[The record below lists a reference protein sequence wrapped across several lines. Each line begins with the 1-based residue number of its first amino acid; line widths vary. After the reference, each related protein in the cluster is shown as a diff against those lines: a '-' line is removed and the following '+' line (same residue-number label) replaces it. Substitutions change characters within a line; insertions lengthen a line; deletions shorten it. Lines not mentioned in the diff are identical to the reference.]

1 MQDPIILLSGT
12 QTGTPTMDSGIMI
25 NRGSGATQG
34 FIWDESADEF
44 SFIQTNDPSTV
55 IGNVNITAYSNIR
68 ANGATL
74 SQIKLTAGATAGY
87 ILSSDS
93 TGLGS
98 WTNPATIL
106 SNISGVTGSG
116 TTNYVPYWK
125 SINNL
130 SSTSS
135 LYISG
140 DNVNIG
146 TTGSYARFAILG
158 ANDTVYATG
167 SAYGLTDNTNN
178 GVVATIYNLSQTVGS
193 YAGLK
198 LITRSAG
205 AKKWAIYNVSKGSE
219 SADLTFGHG
228 NGDIYG
234 TEVMRLTDG
243 GDVIIGATGVTQQGT
258 SINDKFN
265 VEGRSYLTKGIHS
278 FQGLNTSTN
287 TQGLWYKVCQFGD
300 IANDFDFA
308 TFQMRVDVGGPA
320 TGQQISADVYINY
333 KQQLTS
339 HYAYI
344 NIVNYGSLPLLKQ
357 DFEILRNNATS
368 IVTIYIRHNLQYQIP
383 DYTYIGSVPK
393 TILNLGA
400 AVSLS
405 LSAEP
410 NDTWTQK
417 VITNGITSDPITGNL
432 GASGSVT
439 ANNYF
444 LSQTQYGRVAER
456 HTKTVYGLTSS
467 QFTDLFRVIG
477 RSSGGYSAMVR
488 AVFDGT
494 TGNVVMSMVADI
506 VVNHYNDITISSVSG
521 NYVQLVLRVLH
532 DRNRTFIVQGK
543 VGNPVSMDTTTMP
556 VVVNVYPLGGEEVL
570 FDNFR
575 NTTLGSIPE
584 PWWPDVPGQS
594 YTGLSSSH
602 IHYGL
607 LGGTRIS
614 GGDELGT
621 PDLAGSLSVMG
632 RLGVG
637 TSSSNEQN
645 RPLAKLHVNNTT
657 SAVSFLVEDDS
668 DVDSTPFAI
677 SNTGNV
683 SIGTASTTVK
693 LDLYGSMNIVSGLT
707 NNSIRPAVSAATL
720 ANGEIRSYSTQGV
733 LYDDGFLR
741 LSAGGGTT
749 TNSKAFID
757 ITGYSNVY
765 DMNNNIVLGTR
776 NLERMRVD
784 LNGNVGIGLSG
795 PNARLNVKADPAI
808 TGSTVFKVDG
818 NAGELFTVTDSL
830 TGSLMSVNDIS
841 GLPILEVFDDNTILM
856 GDYQSPSLN
865 TTTKSVLNSSA
876 SYQNIFQ
883 ISKTIYSAI
892 FFEYVVSNSSNMR
905 AGTLMA
911 VWDGTNIEFTDNST
925 SDLGSTAPFV
935 LRAVISG
942 TNVIIQALVSTSS
955 WTIKAMIRSV

>member
-1 MQDPIILLSGT
+1 
-12 QTGTPTMDSGIMI
+12 MI
-25 NRGSGATQG
+25 NRGSGATQA
-34 FIWDESADEF
+34 FIWDESTDEF

-55 IGNVNITAYSNIR
+55 IGNVNITSYSNIR

-74 SQIKLTAGATAGY
+74 SQVKLTAGANNGY

-106 SNISGVTGSG
+106 SNIGGVTGSG

-146 TTGSYARFAILG
+146 IIGSYSKFAVLG
-158 ANDTVYATG
+158 TNNVVYSTG
-167 SAYGLTDNTNN
+167 PAYGLTDNTNN
-178 GVVATIYNLSQTVGS
+178 GLVATIYNLSQTVGS

-219 SADLTFGHG
+219 TADLTFGHG

-234 TEVMRLTDG
+234 TEVMRLTDSG
-243 GDVIIGATGVTQQGT
+243 RVGIGTA
-258 SINDKFN
+258 SP
-265 VEGRSYLTKGIHS
+265 SYSLH
-278 FQGLNTSTN
+278 
-287 TQGLWYKVCQFGD
+287 
-300 IANDFDFA
+300 IA
-308 TFQMRVDVGGPA
+308 GP
-320 TGQQISADVYINY
+320 V
-333 KQQLTS
+333 
-339 HYAYI
+339 
-344 NIVNYGSLPLLKQ
+344 
-357 DFEILRNNATS
+357 
-368 IVTIYIRHNLQYQIP
+368 
-383 DYTYIGSVPK
+383 
-393 TILNLGA
+393 
-400 AVSLS
+400 
-405 LSAEP
+405 
-410 NDTWTQK
+410 
-417 VITNGITSDPITGNL
+417 
-432 GASGSVT
+432 GAS
-439 ANNYF
+439 NYY
-444 LSQTQYGRVAER
+444 LDGTQYGMAAAR

-467 QFTDLFRVIG
+467 QFTDIFRVIG

-506 VVNHYNDITISSVSG
+506 VVNHFNDITISSVSG

-532 DRNRTFIVQGK
+532 DRNRTFIVQAK
-543 VGNPVSMDTTTMP
+543 VGNPVTMDTPTMP

-575 NTTLGSIPE
+575 NTTLGSTPD

-594 YTGLSSSH
+594 FTGLSSSH

-614 GGDELGT
+614 GGDETGT

-632 RLGVG
+632 RLGIG

-645 RPLAKLHVNNTT
+645 RPLAKLHINNTT
-657 SAVSFLVEDDS
+657 SAVSFLVEDDT
-668 DVDSTPFAI
+668 DVDSTPFVI

-683 SIGTASTTVK
+683 GIGTASPSAK
-693 LDLYGSMNIVSGLT
+693 LDIIGSTHILSGLT
-707 NNSIRPAVSAATL
+707 NNSIRPAVSTATL

-741 LSAGGGTT
+741 LSAGGGSN

-757 ITGYSNVY
+757 LTGYSNVY
-765 DMNNNIVLGTR
+765 DMNNNIVFGTR
-776 NLERMRVD
+776 NLERMRID

-795 PNARLNVKADPAI
+795 PNARLNVKADTAL

-818 NAGELFTVTDSL
+818 NTGELFTVTDSL

-856 GDYQSPSLN
+856 GDYQSPSLH
-865 TTTKSVLNSSA
+865 TTTKVVLNSSV

-892 FFEYVVSNSSNMR
+892 FFEYVVSSSSNMR
-905 AGTLMA
+905 AGTLTA

-942 TNVIIQALVSTSS
+942 SNVIIQALASTST